1 MAIGEGLASLKV
13 GLRAMDLGYSNI
25 GDYAREE
32 LGLNASTAAKM
43 ERLARRLRDLP
54 LTRDA
59 VRRGVI
65 TARKAEI
72 ISTVAKGNEPYWL
85 FQAQGRTVRS
95 LTAEVQAPRD
105 PDEERWV
112 NLRVQLSPEQRKML
126 DLGLAMA
133 GMVLEKP
140 TASNCE
146 RVAAWCQE
154 HMSVQQAPQED
165 DHVDDLLFT
174 PEDDLE
180 ALKEHLE
187 KVHAQWAD
195 LAKAP
200 PAQAPAESGEIDPW
214 RLSRELKG
222 HLEERRR
229 WDVLFG
235 QLIMLFQSIRGW
247 HLLGFANF
255 GHYCEEVLGM
265 GERTAAQR
273 AALER
278 GLVRNPVLRQALAEK
293 RLSYEKARLIARDA
307 TPEEV
312 ATWIEKAQGLTCVE
326 LRRQLQERGEAQMC
340 ARGQFNVWLTTTAAG
355 LLKGAFRALRA
366 AAKRWKWAEE
376 CLVALAAHF
385 VWTYKHLL
393 KRARTLQRRIRDR
406 DRHVCQVPGCSR
418 AAVHAHHIIPK
429 SKGGTDDEWN
439 LVSLCAN
446 HHLHGI
452 HGGRMRVT
460 GRAPDGLVWEFDLR
474 QSYAATAVA

>member
-1 MAIGEGLASLKV
+1 VSETETGSEGRLDELEAAVALLGWRLPRVRDPAIARQWAHGVHTALVHVASGRGALDVAIGEGLAALNV

-25 GDYAREE
+25 GDYAREQ

-54 LTRDA
+54 LIRDA
-59 VRRGVI
+59 VRRGLI

-85 FQAQGRTVRS
+85 HQALGGTVRS
-95 LTAEVQAPRD
+95 LKAEVQAPRD
-105 PDEERWV
+105 PDEETWV
-112 NLRVQLSPEQRKML
+112 NLRVQLAPEQRKVV

-146 RVAAWCQE
+146 RMTAWCQE
-154 HMSVQQAPQED
+154 YMSVRQAPED

-187 KVHAQWAD
+187 KVNAKWAG

-200 PAQAPAESGEIDPW
+200 PVEAPAECGEIDPW
-214 RLSRELKG
+214 RLDRELKG

-235 QLIMLFQSIRGW
+235 QLIALFQSICGW
-247 HLLGFANF
+247 HLLGFASF
-255 GHYCEEVLGM
+255 GQYCEEMLGM

-278 GLVRNPVLRQALAEK
+278 GLVRNPLLRQALTEK
-293 RLSYEKARLIARDA
+293 RLTYEKARLIARDA
-307 TPEEV
+307 APEEV
-312 ATWIEKAQGLTCVE
+312 PGWIERAPSLTCVE
-326 LRRQLQERGEAQMC
+326 LRRQLHDRGEAQMC
-340 ARGQFNVWLTTTAAG
+340 ARGQFNVWLTTTTAE
-355 LLKGAFRALRA
+355 LLKGTFRALRA
-366 AAKRWKWAEE
+366 AAARWRWAEE
-376 CLVALAAHF
+376 CLVALS
-385 VWTYKHLL
+385 LS
-393 KRARTLQRRIRDR
+393 RRT
-406 DRHVCQVPGCSR
+406 S
-418 AAVHAHHIIPK
+418 
-429 SKGGTDDEWN
+429 S
-439 LVSLCAN
+439 
-446 HHLHGI
+446 
-452 HGGRMRVT
+452 GRT
-460 GRAPDGLVWEFDLR
+460 
-474 QSYAATAVA
+474 STS